1 MAGTVSA
8 YHRAMHVASHEP
20 DVDLPRQQR
29 GTPPQHLLTTILG
42 DYWWGRREGLPSAA
56 LVALA
61 GEFSVTPV
69 AARAALSRLIRRGL
83 LKVERQGR
91 RASYALTEEAER
103 VLTEGIQRIVAF
115 GMAAPT
121 WDGRWTVAAFSL
133 PEQSRDLR
141 HLLRTRLRW
150 LGFAALY
157 DGMWV
162 SAHDVGA
169 AARKVLEELGVEQS
183 TVLHAEVV
191 EGSGGRPP
199 IAAWDIDELRRT
211 YQDFLDAYAPLRE
224 RVAHGEVGATEA
236 LVART
241 ELMDTW
247 RTLPGLDP
255 ELPRELLPDN
265 WPLRGARALFAEV
278 YDGLGPLAEIRVR
291 QIVGKFNPE
300 LASLVRHHTTT
311 SILDGNLDSVRDGG
325 LDAASAAQ
333 GG

>member
-1 MAGTVSA
+1 MNATSPTP
-8 YHRAMHVASHEP
+8 E
-20 DVDLPRQQR
+20 VDLPRRQR

-56 LVALA
+56 LVRLA
-61 GEFSVTPV
+61 EEFSVTPL
-69 AARAALSRLIRRGL
+69 AARAALSRLVRRGL
-83 LKVERQGR
+83 LEVERQGR

-115 GMAAPT
+115 GLGSPE

-150 LGFAALY
+150 LGFAPLY

-169 AARKVLEELGVEQS
+169 AARKVLRELGVEQS
-183 TVLHAEVV
+183 TVLRAEVV
-191 EGSGGRPP
+191 EGPGGRPP
-199 IAAWDIDELRRT
+199 TAAWDLEELRQT
-211 YQDFLDAYAPLRE
+211 YQDFVDAYAPLRE
-224 RVAHGEVGATEA
+224 RVVRGQVGATEA

-241 ELMDTW
+241 EVMDTW

-255 ELPRELLPDN
+255 ELPQELLPAN
-265 WPLRGARALFAEV
+265 WPMQGARAVFAEV

-291 QIVGKFNPE
+291 QIVGKLDRD
-300 LASLVRHHTTT
+300 LAGLVRHHTTT
-311 SILDGNLDSVRDGG
+311 SILTSQVNP
-325 LDAASAAQ
+325 
-333 GG
+333 

>member
-1 MAGTVSA
+1 MD
-8 YHRAMHVASHEP
+8 VAAHGH
-20 DVDLPRQQR
+20 DVDLPRRQR

-61 GEFSVTPV
+61 GEFSVTPL

-83 LKVERQGR
+83 LRVERKGR
-91 RASYALTEEAER
+91 RASYALTEQAER

-115 GMAAPT
+115 GMGSPT

-169 AARKVLEELGVEQS
+169 EARKVLKELGVEQA
-183 TVLHAEVV
+183 TVLRAEVV
-191 EGSGGRPP
+191 DGADSGGRPL

-224 RVAHGEVGATEA
+224 RVAAGEVGATEA

-265 WPLRGARALFAEV
+265 WPLRRARALFAEV

-291 QIVGKFNPE
+291 QIVGTFNPE
-300 LASLVRHHTTT
+300 LATLVRHHTTT
-311 SILDGNLDSVRDGG
+311 SILTGTPVTPP
-325 LDAASAAQ
+325 A
-333 GG
+333 